1 MSESK
6 KSEFVVEDRRRFT
19 AEGELSDTVTEE
31 KAAPEAAVAAAAEP
45 PPAVEEKD
53 AEVPLPPTAEQQ
65 HAQRGEYVT
74 ASKKIDDLLDAAG
87 AKRPPNLEV
96 TFETLVA
103 SIYMQAMMQLGMI
116 REEGVPPRPD
126 IIGARH
132 SIDTLSLLHE
142 KTKGNLNER
151 ESHML
156 QNALFELR
164 MAFLEITNV
173 LTTQPPPGAPTI
185 K

>member
-1 MSESK
+1 MSEQK
-6 KSEFVVEDRRRFT
+6 KSEFVVQDRRRFT
-19 AEGELSDTVTEE
+19 SEGELSETVTEE
-31 KAAPEAAVAAAAEP
+31 KLAVEAEAAAAP
-45 PPAVEEKD
+45 PPGAAAGER
-53 AEVPLPPTAEQQ
+53 AEVPLPPTSEEQ

-87 AKRPPNLEV
+87 AKRPPNLDV

-116 REEGVPPRPD
+116 REEGTPPRPD

-132 SIDTLSLLHE
+132 SIDTLSLLLE
-142 KTKGNLNER
+142 KTKGNLSER

-173 LTTQPPPGAPTI
+173 LTTQPPPGGPKT

>member
-1 MSESK
+1 MSENK
-6 KSEFVVEDRRRFT
+6 KSDFVVQDRRRFT
-19 AEGELSDTVTEE
+19 SEGELSDTVVEE
-31 KAAPEAAVAAAAEP
+31 KAPAEVVAPA
-45 PPAVEEKD
+45 PPAETMAETEP

-65 HAQRGEYVT
+65 HAQHGEYAT

-132 SIDTLSLLHE
+132 SIDTLSLLNE

-173 LTTQPPPGAPTI
+173 LTTQPPPGAP
-185 K
+185 KAK